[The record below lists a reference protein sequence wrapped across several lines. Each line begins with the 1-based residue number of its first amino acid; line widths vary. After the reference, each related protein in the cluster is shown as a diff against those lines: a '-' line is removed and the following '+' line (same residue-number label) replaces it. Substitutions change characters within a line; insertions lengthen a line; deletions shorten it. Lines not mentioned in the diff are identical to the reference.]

1 MKLRRPSVLL
11 FSVLVAAC
19 GGDKPAPEPP
29 ANQDLEALVDSIMPR
44 LQVLAGLKETGD
56 VKIRMQNRDS
66 LRSYIE
72 KRMSEELP
80 DSELNGIKAVYETLG
95 MIPQGFDLKG
105 ILLDLYSEQVVGY
118 YDPASKALFVITGAN
133 PVELRPV
140 LVHELVHALQD
151 QHANLDSLIAR
162 ERGNDRQTAAQS
174 AIEGH
179 ATMVMV
185 AYMAEEQAKAPV
197 NIQALP
203 DMVETMRPMMESQ
216 NSQFPV
222 FQKAP
227 RVLKETLVF
236 PYVNGASFVQKLWL
250 RPLRTG
256 FGDQFPAPLGER
268 LPSSTEQVMH
278 PDAKFLVQR
287 DEPTELRIRPAGT
300 AIREDGL
307 GEMETSL
314 FLSEHLGAA
323 AAATAEGW
331 DGDRYRLVQ
340 TDQGPVLEWFSV
352 WDDAA
357 SADRCAN
364 AYKQIALRRGRAAR
378 VERLTISDRPVV
390 AVVDAPNAM
399 ALAKAPAMSAEI
411 VGR

>member
-1 MKLRRPSVLL
+1 MKISRLSIVLIAL
-11 FSVLVAAC
+11 AAGC
-19 GGDKPAPEPP
+19 GDKPAPANP
-29 ANQDLEALVDSIMPR
+29 ANQNLDALVDTIMPR
-44 LQVLAGLKETGD
+44 LQVLAGLKQTGK
-56 VKIRMQNRDS
+56 VKIQMQNRDS
-66 LRSYIE
+66 LRAYIE

-80 DSELNGIKAVYETLG
+80 DAELNGIKAVYETLG
-95 MIPQGFDLKG
+95 LIPVNFDLKG

-133 PVELRPV
+133 PVELRPI

-197 NIQALP
+197 NIQNLP
-203 DMVETMRPMMESQ
+203 DISESIRPAMEAQ

-227 RVLKETLVF
+227 RVLRETLIF

-256 FGDQFPAPLGER
+256 FGDQFPAPLAER
-268 LPSSTEQVMH
+268 LPASTEQVMH
-278 PDAKFLVQR
+278 PDAKFLVER
-287 DEPTELRIRPAGT
+287 DEPTDLRLLPAGPS
-300 AIREDGL
+300 IREDGL
-307 GEMETSL
+307 GELETSL

-323 AAATAEGW
+323 GAAVAQGW

-340 TDQGPVLEWFSV
+340 TDQGPVLAWFSV

-357 SADRCAN
+357 SADRFAN
-364 AYKQIALRRGRAAR
+364 AYRQIALRRGRAAR
-378 VERLTISDRPVV
+378 VERLTIANRPVV
-390 AVVDAPNAM
+390 GVTDAPNPA
-399 ALAKAPAMSAEI
+399 ALAKAPAFSVEI
-411 VGR
+411 SK